1 MRFLLTAAFAALTAV
16 AAPAMAFFDRDPGL
30 DYEALI
36 AEGAGLRDDFWTLSV
51 ANADQCKDTTY
62 RLGFEVIALAP
73 AWKSWDRFVET
84 ADLQMGVSIVQVA
97 KGSPA
102 AVAGIQPGDR
112 LLSLGGQAFKPQHKP
127 SKLDK
132 QLERIRKLQTKSDGA
147 SLAVTV
153 ERAGQTLSFDVVPA
167 RVCDADIVPMHARNG
182 TKLYIES
189 EERFTIDAYQL
200 EAVTSERE
208 RMIVVAHEFAHYLEG
223 HYTKGKVASGVARGL
238 GAITGL
244 STPMLNTG
252 TVAKVAV
259 GAGDEKKADAAS
271 LALLAA
277 QGIEPAEVLAFWERL
292 GEMTVGTRSKIVSA
306 HPVTESRLDARREAV
321 SVPAVARQDR

>member
-1 MRFLLTAAFAALTAV
+1 MRYLLIAIIAAFAAIAS
-16 AAPAMAFFDRDPGL
+16 PAMAFFDRDPGL
-30 DYEALI
+30 DYAALI
-36 AEGAGLRDDFWTLSV
+36 AEGAGLRDDFWVLSV

-73 AWKSWDRFVET
+73 DWKSWDRYVED

-97 KGSPA
+97 KNSPA
-102 AVAGIQPGDR
+102 AVAGILPGDR
-112 LLSLGGQAFKPQHKP
+112 LVSLAGKAFEPQRKPA
-127 SKLDK
+127 KLDK
-132 QLERIRKLQTKSDGA
+132 QLERIRKLQDKSDGA
-147 SLAVTV
+147 SLAVAV
-153 ERAGQTLSFDVVPA
+153 ERDGQTLSFDVVPA

-182 TKLYIES
+182 TRLYIEDES
-189 EERFTIDAYQL
+189 RFTIDAYQL
-200 EAVTSERE
+200 DAVQSERD

-244 STPMLNTG
+244 STPILNTG

-271 LALLAA
+271 LALLAG
-277 QGIEPAEVLAFWERL
+277 QGIEPSEVLAFWERL
-292 GEMTVGTRSKIVSA
+292 GEMTVGTRSKVVSA
-306 HPVTESRLDARREAV
+306 HPVTESRLDALREAV
-321 SVPAVARQDR
+321 SGPAVARQDH